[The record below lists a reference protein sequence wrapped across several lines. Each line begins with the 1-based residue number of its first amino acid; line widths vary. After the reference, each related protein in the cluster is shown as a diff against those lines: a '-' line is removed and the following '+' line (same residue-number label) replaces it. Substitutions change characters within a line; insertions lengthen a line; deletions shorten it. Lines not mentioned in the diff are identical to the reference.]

1 MPSVK
6 KNKYYVVL
14 SVFQRQTKAMSLLLF
29 KSSALRSIAWHNQFS
44 KFPLYLGLAHLTPS
58 PASSEQRS
66 HAGSRWLQPQQGALH
81 GQS

>member
-14 SVFQRQTKAMSLLLF
+14 SVFQRQTKAMSLLL